1 MKITRENRF
10 FNRFNIFLVL
20 ISKIQKKKKE
30 IIKEKEKAEKTK
42 GEETKMEKEKWL
54 GRR

>member
-20 ISKIQKKKKE
+20 ISKIKKKRK
-30 IIKEKEKAEKTK
+30 KEKEKAEKTK